1 MPYDPLMRWETEG
14 GAGDPTNGD
23 EPAKRPSEEALEQ
36 LDPSLRAPESE
47 LDQGWIKPR
56 RIA

>member
-1 MPYDPLMRWETEG
+1 MPYDSLMRWETEG
-14 GAGDPTNGD
+14 GATDPTNGD
-23 EPAKRPSEEALEQ
+23 ELAERPSEDGAERP
-36 LDPSLRAPESE
+36 DPSDPAQATG

>member
-14 GAGDPTNGD
+14 GAGGQTDGD
-23 EPAKRPSEEALEQ
+23 ELAERPSEDTAEQ
-36 LDPSLRAPESE
+36 PDPSLRPPASG
-47 LDQGWIKPR
+47 LVQGWIKPR